1 MAGQGV
7 ETFCNPLSGAE
18 EKEYFEQMQQ
28 GSLEAKERLVLH
40 NMRLVTHVIKRYGTA
55 GEDMEDLIS
64 IGTVGLL
71 KAVDSFKP
79 GYGSRFA
86 TYGIRCIENE
96 ILMYFRSKK
105 KNKYDISLYE
115 PIGTDKEGNQIHL
128 VDVVENPQKDMTES
142 VEDKTLFHLI
152 SQKME
157 EVLEPRE
164 LLVLRMRYGLDGNDS
179 VSQREIAGVLG
190 ISRSYVSRIEKHAL
204 EKLRDLL
211 E

>member
-1 MAGQGV
+1 MQS
-7 ETFCNPLSGAE
+7 ETE

>member
-1 MAGQGV
+1 M
-7 ETFCNPLSGAE
+7 
-18 EKEYFEQMQQ
+18 
-28 GSLEAKERLVLH
+28 LH

>member
-1 MAGQGV
+1 MK
-7 ETFCNPLSGAE
+7 TFCNPLSETE

-190 ISRSYVSRIEKHAL
+190 LSRSYVSRIEKHAL

>member
-1 MAGQGV
+1 MK
-7 ETFCNPLSGAE
+7 TFCNPLSETE

-152 SQKME
+152 SHKME

>member
-1 MAGQGV
+1 MAGHGV
-7 ETFCNPLSGAE
+7 KTFCNPLSETE

-115 PIGTDKEGNQIHL
+115 PIGTESEVLYGNVSKKNMLRIVL
-128 VDVVENPQKDMTES
+128 TD
-142 VEDKTLFHLI
+142 LI
-152 SQKME
+152 SYLK
-157 EVLEPRE
+157 
-164 LLVLRMRYGLDGNDS
+164 
-179 VSQREIAGVLG
+179 
-190 ISRSYVSRIEKHAL
+190 
-204 EKLRDLL
+204 
-211 E
+211 

>member
-1 MAGQGV
+1 MK
-7 ETFCNPLSGAE
+7 TFCNPLSETE

-71 KAVDSFKP
+71 KAVDSFKR

>member
-1 MAGQGV
+1 MK
-7 ETFCNPLSGAE
+7 TFCNPLSETE

-55 GEDMEDLIS
+55 GEDREDLIS

-71 KAVDSFKP
+71 KAVASFKP

>member
-1 MAGQGV
+1 MK
-7 ETFCNPLSGAE
+7 TFQKPLSAE
-18 EKEYFEQMQQ
+18 EEAAYIHVLKD
-28 GSLEAKERLVLH
+28 GSPQEAKEAKDILVIR
-40 NMRLVTHVIKRYGTA
+40 NMRLVAHIAKKYQNA
-55 GEDMEDLIS
+55 EEDMEDLIS